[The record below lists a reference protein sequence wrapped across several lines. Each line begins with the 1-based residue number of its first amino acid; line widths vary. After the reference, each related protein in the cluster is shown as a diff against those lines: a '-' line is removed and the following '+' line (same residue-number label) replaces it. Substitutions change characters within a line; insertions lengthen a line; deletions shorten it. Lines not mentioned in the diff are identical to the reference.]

1 MMLLVDYSYVTKN
14 RPSLCYYKYIIL
26 LLPSIDYL
34 YVTINRV
41 VHMLLLIDDT
51 YVTIIGP
58 SLCYK

>member
-1 MMLLVDYSYVTKN
+1 MLA
-14 RPSLCYYKYIIL
+14 
-26 LLPSIDYL
+26 SINYL
-34 YVTINRV
+34 YVTINRA